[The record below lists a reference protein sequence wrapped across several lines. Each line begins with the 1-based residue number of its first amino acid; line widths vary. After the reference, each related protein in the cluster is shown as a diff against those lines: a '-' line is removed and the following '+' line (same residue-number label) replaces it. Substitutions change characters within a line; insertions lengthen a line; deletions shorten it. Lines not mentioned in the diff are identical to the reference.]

1 MTKNFPNFV
10 KDINLQI
17 QEAWQTINGINSSKA
32 MPNNIIKLLKTKNEK
47 KILKSRNRK
56 VTRMTEGF

>member
-17 QEAWQTINGINSSKA
+17 QEAWQTINGINSRKA
-32 MPNNIIKLLKTKNEK
+32 MPNNIIKLLKTKNAKK
-47 KILKSRNRK
+47 KIS
-56 VTRMTEGF
+56 